1 VAKLFRKGR
10 DGILYAW
17 GWLPD
22 GTRWTRSTGTTKQ
35 RDAAR
40 RAAELEA
47 ECRAE
52 ADRAA
57 VEDAS
62 LGAAMS
68 GLYESMRI
76 GGKAPATVRNV
87 ESKGG
92 QVLRILGVNRKLS
105 TLEPPQGCEVLS
117 AYVRQRASEEV
128 QKPDDEGKPRYTQ
141 RSTIASELAI
151 LFMALNRAARHGKFR
166 GPVRA
171 LAVPELRG
179 AHKPRKSWRT
189 IEESKRL
196 IAETPA
202 QWRDHV
208 EVYIGTGARRMELY
222 RITAADID
230 AETNRVHIRG
240 TKTEQADRW
249 VPMTP
254 RVREILTRRAEA
266 RPTGRLFNEWTRAH
280 LDLAAICERAKVP
293 YTMVSDLRRTFASLL
308 LSAGVS
314 SSVLKEL
321 MGHTTTKQID
331 LVYGHASEEARQG
344 ATMRHPL
351 ADSGSRA
358 EAVTRKRVAKKT
370 TPGTGKPPRSR

>member
-1 VAKLFRKGR
+1 MAKLFNKSR
-10 DGILYAW
+10 DGIWYAW
-17 GWLPD
+17 GYVN
-22 GTRWTRSTGTTKQ
+22 GKRWTRSTGTTRK
-35 RDAAR
+35 RDAER
-40 RAAELEA
+40 RAVELEA

-68 GLYESMRI
+68 ALYESMRI
-76 GGKAPATVRNV
+76 GGKAASTIRNV

-92 QVLRILGVNRKLS
+92 QVLRVLGVNRKLS
-105 TLEPPQGCEVLS
+105 TLEPPHGGEVLS
-117 AYVRQRASEEV
+117 GYVRKRASEEV
-128 QKPDDEGKPRYTQ
+128 QRPDEDGNPRTTQ
-141 RSTIASELAI
+141 RSTIAAELAI
-151 LFMALNRAARHGKFR
+151 LFMALNRAARLGKFK

-196 IAETPA
+196 IEHTPP

-222 RITAADID
+222 KITASDID
-230 AETNRVHIRG
+230 AQTNRVHIRG

-254 RVREILTRRAEA
+254 RVREILERRAEA

-280 LDLAAICERAKVP
+280 LDLAPICERAKVP
-293 YTMVSDLRRTFASLL
+293 YTTVSDLRRTFASLM

-331 LVYGHASEEARQG
+331 LVYGHASEEAKQG
-344 ATMRHPL
+344 AAMRHPL
-351 ADSGSRA
+351 AGDGSGAEADSGTRLA
-358 EAVTRKRVAKKT
+358 TRKKKD
-370 TPGTGKPPRSR
+370 TGKRPRSR